1 MRRTLPLL
9 LLALAACDDG
19 SPEPTAQAAD
29 MLRDMG
35 AADMAPVDAADPDQQ
50 VPDAALPDAA
60 RPDAAP
66 DQGPPPR
73 CSAPPPAPLQPD
85 GPAPAP
91 ASPHRGVDA
100 WEQASWATL
109 RDHLLTEADVQWV
122 ATWDHATARLV
133 IHGGP
138 LGGRVQV
145 LVARGEDGLPT
156 DVQGDLAAIFPAT
169 DAGVLGDWASLNAAY
184 MPIEGERGG
193 WLPAAHQTWPLP
205 LLRLL
210 SLFDAPDAP
219 DAAYGLWPWA
229 QATIGTHGGLDLLQS
244 RATFIL
250 SGAGARQG
258 VVLDAVPTLPDVIPT
273 VLAALAA
280 PTTAG
285 VGPDGTYADGLHLRR
300 QDGWPRW
307 EALDPDPCVRAKHAV
322 VILFDGLMANE
333 INHLALDDDPGGD
346 LPTFRALAQGGV
358 VYRHGAVVGF
368 PSMSAPGHT
377 TAGTGLWPGHHGV
390 VGNSFWGRA
399 ERAEVNPF
407 SILADPTTALT
418 NPEALWALYERMIAG
433 EGVET
438 LSDAVHRA
446 FGPYDPETGAGA
458 YTAVFNEV
466 TLGGADWT
474 TLDHFGAGDEKLG
487 AQKASLSEYQLADRL
502 ALVQLQSL
510 LRQADK
516 PVPTTVQ
523 LSFVATDGAG
533 ESTGPHSDTVRE
545 VLADLDGHLGRIRE
559 AYAAR
564 GALDD
569 TLFVLVSDHGMARQQ
584 PGATGSARAVLRAG
598 VPVRHV
604 GSGQI
609 WFATAELRA
618 ERVDAT
624 VTVQAVAHDDGRP
637 LVGATLTCAGCEP
650 AEAITDAEGRATLAA
665 PGEATL
671 TLTAPGYPPATLTV
685 P

>member
-1 MRRTLPLL
+1 
-9 LLALAACDDG
+9 
-19 SPEPTAQAAD
+19 
-29 MLRDMG
+29 
-35 AADMAPVDAADPDQQ
+35 
-50 VPDAALPDAA
+50 
-60 RPDAAP
+60 
-66 DQGPPPR
+66 
-73 CSAPPPAPLQPD
+73 
-85 GPAPAP
+85 
-91 ASPHRGVDA
+91 
-100 WEQASWATL
+100 
-109 RDHLLTEADVQWV
+109 
-122 ATWDHATARLV
+122 
-133 IHGGP
+133 
-138 LGGRVQV
+138 
-145 LVARGEDGLPT
+145 
-156 DVQGDLAAIFPAT
+156 
-169 DAGVLGDWASLNAAY
+169 
-184 MPIEGERGG
+184 
-193 WLPAAHQTWPLP
+193 
-205 LLRLL
+205 
-210 SLFDAPDAP
+210 
-219 DAAYGLWPWA
+219 
-229 QATIGTHGGLDLLQS
+229 
-244 RATFIL
+244 
-250 SGAGARQG
+250 
-258 VVLDAVPTLPDVIPT
+258 
-273 VLAALAA
+273 
-280 PTTAG
+280 
-285 VGPDGTYADGLHLRR
+285 
-300 QDGWPRW
+300 
-307 EALDPDPCVRAKHAV
+307 
-322 VILFDGLMANE
+322 
-333 INHLALDDDPGGD
+333 
-346 LPTFRALAQGGV
+346 
-358 VYRHGAVVGF
+358 
-368 PSMSAPGHT
+368 APGHT

-438 LSDAVHRA
+438 LSDAVHRT

-474 TLDHFGAGDEKLG
+474 TLDHFGAGDGKLG